1 MKTKICYIVTI
12 PGTFNSFF
20 ISQLNYLSEKEFDVT
35 VICSDTARLS
45 PDLSAAVKR
54 ISVPIPRGLNAWA
67 MLKSIVQL
75 CRIFRKENFKL
86 IQYSTPNAA
95 LCAALASFFVR
106 SKIRNYHLMGFRYL
120 GAKSLG
126 RFILKQLEKLTCAL
140 STSIECVSKSNLEL
154 GVQEG
159 IFPAH
164 KATVVWN
171 GSTGGVDINRF
182 DYKKRVSYR
191 NEIRD
196 KYGVAQNAFVFGFVG
211 RITRDKG
218 VNELLEAFQQ
228 CEHATLMMVGNE
240 ENITSLN
247 PHIYTKAKQ
256 NQNIIWTGPVSDI
269 EKYFA
274 AFDFLLLPSY
284 REGFGNVIIEGAAM
298 GTPAIVSEIPGPVD
312 AVSLEHSGYFVK
324 HGNSASL
331 ALAMEKAICGGITY
345 TSDTVY
351 QYAVSHFDNVTLNKK
366 IAERKQH
373 LLNTITN

>member
-1 MKTKICYIVTI
+1 MKTKICYLVTI

-20 ISQLNYLSEKEFDVT
+20 ISQLNFLSEKEFDVT
-35 VICSDTARLS
+35 VICSDTDSLS
-45 PDLSAAVKR
+45 PDLSPDVKR
-54 ISVPIPRGLNAWA
+54 ISVPIPRGLNAWG

-95 LCAALASFFVR
+95 LCAALASFIVR
-106 SKIRNYHLMGFRYL
+106 TKIRNYHLMGFRYL
-120 GAKSLG
+120 GAHGIG
-126 RFILKQLEKLTCAL
+126 RVILKLLEKLTCAL
-140 STSIECVSKSNLEL
+140 SSSIECVSQSNLAL

-159 IFPAH
+159 IFSPK

-171 GSTGGVDINRF
+171 GSTGGVDMKRF
-182 DYKKRVSYR
+182 DVKMRETYR
-191 NEIRD
+191 KEIRD
-196 KYGVAQNAFVFGFVG
+196 KYGIDENTFVFGYAG

-218 VNELLEAFQQ
+218 INEIMEAFQS
-228 CEHATLMMVGNE
+228 CKNAKLMMVGAE
-240 ENITSLN
+240 ENIQSLDKDLYTSAKNN
-247 PHIYTKAKQ
+247 PD
-256 NQNIIWTGPVSDI
+256 IIWTGRVSDV
-269 EKYFA
+269 ERYFA

-284 REGFGNVIIEGAAM
+284 REGFGNVIIEASAM
-298 GTPAIVSEIPGPVD
+298 GTPAIVSNIPGPID
-312 AVSLEHSGYFVK
+312 AIKENINGYFVK